1 MIDRKT
7 YLTLPGD
14 YKTLKSD
21 FLGAL
26 EASGKDVLV
35 LTDCVTLKVG
45 KTRFIIS
52 PLFAPIDPKRIVSK
66 AFTKE
71 EFTALMTEYHE
82 GCTPEDIES
91 LRFVPT
97 LWSSLRRTA
106 ERFFPVLTP
115 NISSLSST
123 RLRTPPMPA
132 PAFR

>member
-21 FLGAL
+21 FLGTL

-66 AFTKE
+66 AFT
-71 EFTALMTEYHE
+71 
-82 GCTPEDIES
+82 
-91 LRFVPT
+91 
-97 LWSSLRRTA
+97 RRTA

-123 RLRTPPMPA
+123 RLRTPLMLA
-132 PAFR
+132 PAFG

>member
-26 EASGKDVLV
+26 EASGKDILV

-45 KTRFIIS
+45 KTHFIIS

-71 EFTALMTEYHE
+71 EFTALMTEAVPRRILNR
-82 GCTPEDIES
+82 CV
-91 LRFVPT
+91 LCPT

-106 ERFFPVLTP
+106 ERSFPVLTP

>member
-21 FLGAL
+21 FLGTL
-26 EASGKDVLV
+26 EASGKDILV

-52 PLFAPIDPKRIVSK
+52 PLFAHIDPKRIVSK

-82 GCTPEDIES
+82 GCTPI
-91 LRFVPT
+91 LNRCVLCPT
-97 LWSSLRRTA
+97 LWSSLRRTV

-123 RLRTPPMPA
+123 RLRTPPMLA
-132 PAFR
+132 PAFG